1 MRCTR
6 CQEKHEF
13 GSFDFVID
21 MNKVVL
27 HISLLAFI
35 RDGNYLLARGAGSM
49 LRVLKSDALVL

>member
-35 RDGNYLLARGAGSM
+35 RDGNYLLARGGIKQLFM
-49 LRVLKSDALVL
+49 V